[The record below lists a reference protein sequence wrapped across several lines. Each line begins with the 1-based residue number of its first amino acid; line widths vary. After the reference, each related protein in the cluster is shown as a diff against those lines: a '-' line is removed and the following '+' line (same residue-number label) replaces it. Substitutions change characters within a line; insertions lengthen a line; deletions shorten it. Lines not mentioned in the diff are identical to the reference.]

1 MYAVRGATTVENDD
15 KEEILIS
22 TTKLI
27 ETMLQSNSI
36 IIEDIISML
45 FTCTRDIKSSYP
57 SEAARN
63 LGITHAG
70 LLCFQ
75 EMYVEGSMEK
85 CIRILML
92 VNGEIQQKDVKHI
105 FLNRAVSLR
114 PDLMQGFNSIY

>member
-1 MYAVRGATTVENDD
+1 MYSVRGATTIEYDN
-15 KEEILIS
+15 KEEIVAS
-22 TTKLI
+22 TTCLI
-27 ETMLQSNSI
+27 EKMIESNGVR
-36 IIEDIISML
+36 IEDVVSMM

-63 LGITHAG
+63 LGIIYSG

-92 VNGEIQQKDVKHI
+92 VNGEKKQKDVKHI

-114 PDLMQGFNSIY
+114 PDLMQGF